1 MKSFINFL
9 FPQNLWTRQTIVFG
23 GGLFFKF
30 ILFNIIWCQ
39 QTTFTSFSFPEL
51 YLNAALAT
59 LVLLIPYA
67 CFHRGWLQLVIM
79 FILDGLLIANLMYS
93 RTYYSAIP
101 LDSYGLAGNLSDFT
115 ASVYDSLRWADLLFP
130 LATLICAYLFIT
142 EKNKLKITMKL
153 HYLAT
158 LSVVLLLSIGL
169 NISKGGY
176 KTAYDSLQ
184 NANYHT
190 CGVPMYT
197 IFGHLYYN
205 TLQKEDT
212 YTPQVE
218 EVIRSWQA
226 EQPAY
231 KPLPENISTR
241 TNLVVILCESLESWV
256 LERKVEGHEITPCL
270 NALLK
275 DSTTLFAP
283 KVLTQVAGGRSIDCQ
298 LLLNARMLPIKSG
311 SYSMKYPNNTF
322 FTLTKALKKKYGA
335 RGYLLTVDKQIVWN
349 QGAVAKAFGIDTL
362 LTKPCWILD
371 EKIGSRKKLGDESF
385 FRQCVE
391 KLKRKEIWKENEPV
405 YFQCVTYSG
414 HNPFILPEESKHIS
428 FKENYPQRMKD
439 YMCMANYTDHAIKQ
453 FIDYLKTR
461 SDYDRT
467 LVVIT
472 GDHEG
477 LAADREPLCHSAKGK
492 GIVSDKP
499 FTPLIIVNS
508 PVAMRYEK
516 VMGQVDIYT
525 TILNLMKLDD
535 YLWKGI
541 GQSILDP
548 DKPPFAIGS
557 QMNSEGDTQHISVK
571 EREHAEKAY
580 TISDLMIRYNYLSQQ
595 ANEK

>member
-1 MKSFINFL
+1 MKSFTNSL
-9 FPQNLWTRQTIVFG
+9 FPQKLWTRQTIVFG

-30 ILFNIIWCQ
+30 ILFNIIWCL

-59 LVLLIPYA
+59 LILLLPYA
-67 CFHRGWLQLVIM
+67 YFRQGWLQLVVM
-79 FILDGLLIANLMYS
+79 FLLDGLLIANLMYS
-93 RTYYSAIP
+93 RTYYSVIP

-115 ASVYDSLRWADLLFP
+115 ASIYDSLRWSDFFFP
-130 LATLICAYLFIT
+130 LSTLLCIYLFIT
-142 EKNKLKITMKL
+142 EKNKSATTIKW
-153 HYLAT
+153 HYLT
-158 LSVVLLLSIGL
+158 TIGFVLLLSVGL
-169 NISKGGY
+169 NATKGGF

-190 CGVPMYT
+190 CGVPMYSL
-197 IFGHLYYN
+197 FGHLYYN
-205 TLQKEDT
+205 TLQTKDV

-218 EVIRSWQA
+218 ETIRTWQA
-226 EQPAY
+226 EQPTY
-231 KPLPENISTR
+231 KPLPDSIPTR

-256 LERKVEGHEITPCL
+256 LEREVEGHEITPCL

-275 DSTTLFAP
+275 EPTTLFAP

-298 LLLNARMLPIKSG
+298 LLLNAGMLPIQNG
-311 SYSMKYPNNTF
+311 SYSMKYPHNTF
-322 FTLTKALKKKYGA
+322 FTLTKAMKEKYGA
-335 RGYLLTVDKQIVWN
+335 RGYLLTVDKEIVWN

-371 EKIGSRKKLGDESF
+371 EKIGSRKKLGDASF
-385 FRQCVE
+385 FRQCVD
-391 KLKRKEIWKENEPV
+391 KLRHGEIWKENEPA

-414 HNPFILPEESKHIS
+414 HNPFILPEESKYIS
-428 FKENYPQRMKD
+428 FKGTYPQRMKD

-467 LVVIT
+467 LIVIT

-477 LAADREPLCHSAKGK
+477 LAADRAPLCHSAEGK

-499 FTPLIIVNS
+499 FTPLIVVNS
-508 PVAMRYEK
+508 PVTMRYEA
-516 VMGQVDIYT
+516 VMGQVDMYT

-535 YLWKGI
+535 YPWKGI

-548 DKPPFAIGS
+548 DKAPFAIGS
-557 QMNSEGDTQHISVK
+557 QMNAEGNIGHMPASEK
-571 EREHAEKAY
+571 EHAEKAR
-580 TISDLMIRYNYLSQQ
+580 TISDLMIRFDYLSRC
-595 ANEK
+595 K

>member
-1 MKSFINFL
+1 MKSLITFL
-9 FPQNLWTRQTIVFG
+9 FPKDLWTRQTLVFG

-30 ILFNIIWCQ
+30 ILFNIIWCR
-39 QTTFTSFSFPEL
+39 QTTFTSFSFIEL

-59 LVLLIPYA
+59 LILLLPYG
-67 CFHRGWLQLVIM
+67 CFRRGWLQLVIM
-79 FILDGLLIANLMYS
+79 FILDGLLTANLMYS
-93 RTYYSAIP
+93 RTYYSVIP

-115 ASVYDSLRWADLLFP
+115 ASVYDSLRWTDLLFP
-130 LATLICAYLFIT
+130 VSTLICACFFL
-142 EKNKLKITMKL
+142 KNRRKPKTTQKL
-153 HYLAT
+153 HYMAT
-158 LSVVLLLSIGL
+158 VGFVFLLSIGI
-169 NISKGGY
+169 NATKGGF

-190 CGVPMYT
+190 CGTPMYT
-197 IFGHLYYN
+197 LFGNLYYN
-205 TLQKEDT
+205 ALQKKDL

-218 EVIRSWQA
+218 KTIQA
-226 EQPAY
+226 WLSEQPAY
-231 KPLPENISTR
+231 KPLPDSIPTR

-256 LERKVEGHEITPCL
+256 LERKVEDLEITPYL

-298 LLLNARMLPIKSG
+298 LLLNAGMLPIKSG
-311 SYSMKYPNNTF
+311 SYSMKYPTNTF
-322 FTLTKALKKKYGA
+322 LTLTKALKEKYGA
-335 RGYLLTVDKQIVWN
+335 KGYLLTVDKQIVWN
-349 QGAVAKAFGIDTL
+349 QGAVARAFGIDTL

-371 EKIGSRKKLGDESF
+371 EKVGSRKKLGDESF

-391 KLKRKEIWKENEPV
+391 KLKKGEIWRENEPA

-414 HNPFILPEESKHIS
+414 HNPFILPEESKRIT
-428 FKENYPQRMKD
+428 FKGDYPQRMKD

-467 LVVIT
+467 LIVIT

-477 LAADREPLCHSAKGK
+477 LAADRTPLCHSDGGK
-492 GIVSDKP
+492 DIVSDKP

-508 PVAMRYEK
+508 PIGMRYEE

-535 YLWKGI
+535 YPWKGI
-541 GQSILDP
+541 GQSILDA
-548 DKPPFAIGS
+548 DKLPFSIGS
-557 QMNSEGDTQHISVK
+557 QMNAEGNTQNIPAK
-571 EREHAEKAY
+571 EKEHAEMAR
-580 TISDLMIRYNYLSQQ
+580 TISDLMIRYNYL
-595 ANEK
+595 AR

>member
-1 MKSFINFL
+1 MKSLVNSL
-9 FPQNLWTRQTIVFG
+9 FPKKLWTRPTIVFG

-30 ILFNIIWCQ
+30 ILFNIIWCM

-59 LVLLIPYA
+59 LVLLVPYA
-67 CFHRGWLQLVIM
+67 CFRKGWLQCVVM
-79 FILDGLLIANLMYS
+79 FLLDGLLTANLMYS

-101 LDSYGLAGNLSDFT
+101 LDSYGLAGNLADFT
-115 ASVYDSLRWADLLFP
+115 ASVYDSLRWTDLLFP
-130 LATLICAYLFIT
+130 LSTLACLYLYIT
-142 EKNKLKITMKL
+142 EKNKPKPTIKW

-158 LSVVLLLSIGL
+158 TGFVLLLSVGL
-169 NISKGGY
+169 NTIKGGY
-176 KTAYDSLQ
+176 KAAYDSLQ

-197 IFGHLYYN
+197 LFGHLYYN
-205 TLQKEDT
+205 ALQAKDI
-212 YTPQVE
+212 YTPQIE
-218 EVIRSWQA
+218 ETIRTWQA

-231 KPLPENISTR
+231 KPLPDSIPAR

-256 LERKVEGHEITPCL
+256 LERNVEGHEITPCL
-270 NALLK
+270 NSLLK
-275 DSTTLFAP
+275 EPTTLFAP

-298 LLLNARMLPIKSG
+298 LLLNAGMLPIKSG
-311 SYSMKYPNNTF
+311 SYSMKYPTNTF
-322 FTLTKALKKKYGA
+322 FTLTQAMKEKYGA

-371 EKIGSRKKLGDESF
+371 EKVGSRKKLGDESF

-391 KLKRKEIWKENEPV
+391 KLKKGEIWKENEPV

-414 HNPFILPEESKHIS
+414 HNPFILPEESRRIT
-428 FKENYPQRMKD
+428 FKGDYPQRMKD

-461 SDYDRT
+461 SDYSRT
-467 LVVIT
+467 LIVIT

-477 LAADREPLCHSAKGK
+477 LAADRIPLCHSDGGK
-492 GIVSDKP
+492 DIVSDKP

-508 PVAMRYEK
+508 PIGMRYEK
-516 VMGQVDIYT
+516 VMGQVDMYT
-525 TILNLMKLDD
+525 TLLNLMKLDG
-535 YLWKGI
+535 YPWKGI

-548 DKPPFAIGS
+548 DKAPFAIGP
-557 QMNSEGDTQHISVK
+557 QMNAEGDIRHIPAK
-571 EREHAEKAY
+571 EKEHAEKAH
-580 TISDLMIRYNYLSQQ
+580 TISDMMIRYNYL
-595 ANEK
+595 AR

>member
-1 MKSFINFL
+1 MKSLITFL
-9 FPQNLWTRQTIVFG
+9 FPKDLWTRQTIVFG
-23 GGLFFKF
+23 GGLFLKF
-30 ILFNIIWCQ
+30 ILFNIIWCR
-39 QTTFTSFSFPEL
+39 QTTFTSFSFIEL
-51 YLNAALAT
+51 YVNALLAT
-59 LVLLIPYA
+59 LILLLPYG
-67 CFHRGWLQLVIM
+67 CFRRGWLQLTIM
-79 FILDGLLIANLMYS
+79 LMLDGLLAANLMYS
-93 RTYYSAIP
+93 RTYYSVIP
-101 LDSYGLAGNLSDFT
+101 PDSYGLAGNLSDFT

-130 LATLICAYLFIT
+130 ISTLLCACLFI
-142 EKNKLKITMKL
+142 KNRVKPQTTKKL
-153 HYLAT
+153 HYIAT
-158 LSVVLLLSIGL
+158 VGFVFLFSIGV
-169 NISKGGY
+169 NATKGGF

-190 CGVPMYT
+190 CGTPMYT
-197 IFGHLYYN
+197 LFGTLYYN
-205 TLQKEDT
+205 ALQEKDL
-212 YTPQVE
+212 YTPEVE
-218 EVIRSWQA
+218 KTIRSWLS

-231 KPLPENISTR
+231 KPLPDSLPTR

-256 LERKVEGHEITPCL
+256 LERKVEELEITPCL

-275 DSTTLFAP
+275 ESTTLFAP

-298 LLLNARMLPIKSG
+298 LLLNAGMLPIQSG
-311 SYSMKYPNNTF
+311 SYSMKYPTNTF
-322 FTLTKALKKKYGA
+322 FTLTKAMKEKYGA
-335 RGYLLTVDKQIVWN
+335 RGYLLTVDKPIVWN

-362 LTKPCWILD
+362 LTKSCWIPD

-391 KLKRKEIWKENEPV
+391 KLKRREIWRENEPV

-414 HNPFILPEESKHIS
+414 HNPFILPEESKHIT
-428 FKENYPQRMKD
+428 FKGDYPQRMKD

-467 LVVIT
+467 LIVIT

-477 LAADREPLCHSAKGK
+477 LAADRIPLCHSDGGK
-492 GIVSDKP
+492 YIVSDKP

-508 PVAMRYEK
+508 PIGMRYEE
-516 VMGQVDIYT
+516 VMGQVDMYT

-535 YLWKGI
+535 YSWKGI

-557 QMNSEGDTQHISVK
+557 QMNAEGNTLNISPK
-571 EREHAEKAY
+571 EREHAEKAH
-580 TISDLMIRYNYLSQQ
+580 TISDLMIRYNYQSR
-595 ANEK
+595 

>member
-1 MKSFINFL
+1 MKSLITFL
-9 FPQNLWTRQTIVFG
+9 FPKDLWTRQTLVFG

-30 ILFNIIWCQ
+30 ILFNIIWCR
-39 QTTFTSFSFPEL
+39 QTTFTSFSFIEL

-59 LVLLIPYA
+59 LILLLPYG
-67 CFHRGWLQLVIM
+67 CFRRGWLQLVIM
-79 FILDGLLIANLMYS
+79 FILDGLLTANLMYS
-93 RTYYSAIP
+93 RTYYSVIP

-130 LATLICAYLFIT
+130 VSTLICACFFL
-142 EKNKLKITMKL
+142 KNRRKPKTTQKL
-153 HYLAT
+153 HYMAT
-158 LSVVLLLSIGL
+158 VGFVFLLSIGI
-169 NISKGGY
+169 NATKGGF

-190 CGVPMYT
+190 CGTPMYT
-197 IFGHLYYN
+197 LFGNLYYN
-205 TLQKEDT
+205 ALQKKDL

-218 EVIRSWQA
+218 QTIQTWLS

-231 KPLPENISTR
+231 KPLPDSIPTR

-256 LERKVEGHEITPCL
+256 LERKVEDLEITPYL

-298 LLLNARMLPIKSG
+298 LLLNAGMLPIKSG
-311 SYSMKYPNNTF
+311 SYSMKYPTNTF
-322 FTLTKALKKKYGA
+322 LTLTKALKEKYGA
-335 RGYLLTVDKQIVWN
+335 KGYLLTVDKQIVWN
-349 QGAVAKAFGIDTL
+349 QGAVARAFGIDTL

-371 EKIGSRKKLGDESF
+371 EKVGSRKKLGDESF

-391 KLKRKEIWKENEPV
+391 KLKKGEIWRENEPA

-414 HNPFILPEESKHIS
+414 HNPFILPEESKRIT
-428 FKENYPQRMKD
+428 FKGDYPQRMKD

-467 LVVIT
+467 LIVIT

-477 LAADREPLCHSAKGK
+477 LAADRALLCHSDGGK
-492 GIVSDKP
+492 DIVSDKP

-508 PVAMRYEK
+508 PIGMRYEE
-516 VMGQVDIYT
+516 VMGQVDMYT

-535 YLWKGI
+535 YPWKGI
-541 GQSILDP
+541 GQSILDA
-548 DKPPFAIGS
+548 DKLPFSIGS
-557 QMNSEGDTQHISVK
+557 QMNAEGNTQNIPAK
-571 EREHAEKAY
+571 EKEHAEMAR
-580 TISDLMIRYNYLSQQ
+580 TISDLMIRYNYL
-595 ANEK
+595 AR

>member
-1 MKSFINFL
+1 MKSVITFL
-9 FPQNLWTRQTIVFG
+9 FPKKLWTRQTIIFG

-30 ILFNIIWCQ
+30 ILFNIIWCL
-39 QTTFTSFSFPEL
+39 QTTFASFSFPEL

-59 LVLLIPYA
+59 LVLLLPYA
-67 CFHRGWLQLVIM
+67 YFRRGWFQLIVM
-79 FILDGLLIANLMYS
+79 FLLDGLLIANLMYS
-93 RTYYSAIP
+93 RTYYSVIP

-115 ASVYDSLRWADLLFP
+115 ASVYDSLRWTDFLFP
-130 LATLICAYLFIT
+130 LSTLTCLYLFIT
-142 EKNKLKITMKL
+142 DKKRQKTTMKL

-158 LSVVLLLSIGL
+158 IGTVLLLSGGL
-169 NISKGGY
+169 NATKGGY
-176 KTAYDSLQ
+176 KAAYDSLQ

-197 IFGHLYYN
+197 LFGHLYYN
-205 TLQKEDT
+205 ALQKKDI

-218 EVIRSWQA
+218 ETIQTWQA

-231 KPLPENISTR
+231 KPLPDSIPTR

-275 DSTTLFAP
+275 EPTTLFAP

-298 LLLNARMLPIKSG
+298 LLLNAGMLPIQNG

-322 FTLTKALKKKYGA
+322 FTLTKAMKEKYGA

-371 EKIGSRKKLGDESF
+371 EKVGSRKKLGDESF
-385 FRQCVE
+385 FRQCVD
-391 KLKRKEIWKENEPV
+391 KLKNREIWKENEPA

-414 HNPFILPEESKHIS
+414 HNPFILPEASKHIS
-428 FKENYPQRMKD
+428 FEGNYPQRMKD
-439 YMCMANYTDHAIKQ
+439 YMCMANYTDHALKQ

-461 SDYDRT
+461 SDYEHT
-467 LVVIT
+467 LIVIT

-477 LAADREPLCHSAKGK
+477 LTADRGPLCHSAESK

-499 FTPLIIVNS
+499 FTPFIVVNS
-508 PVAMRYEK
+508 PVAIRYEK
-516 VMGQVDIYT
+516 VMGQVDMYT

-535 YLWKGI
+535 YPWKGI

-557 QMNSEGDTQHISVK
+557 QMNAEGDIQHIPAK
-571 EREHAEKAY
+571 EREHAEKAR
-580 TISDLMIRYNYLSQQ
+580 TISDLMIRYNYL
-595 ANEK
+595 NR